1 MEKPW
6 TLSKVLTYQISA
18 HTQNLSDMEQT
29 EERRMVRER
38 RAAEPAGSTRD
49 LHWVGTEVA
58 SPRDHQHIFV
68 VVAAGSPA
76 VTCLL
81 FLLFQLPKGS
91 SAFTRI
97 AAKVGRGWRLR
108 PIPAPKGVQGSWGTE

>member
-1 MEKPW
+1 
-6 TLSKVLTYQISA
+6 
-18 HTQNLSDMEQT
+18 MEQT